1 MRAPQRRPGAPAGG
15 IREENQG
22 RGGSMSEGEERI
34 KIEIKKEIEEERR
47 EQRVAL
53 EHGVEK

>member
-1 MRAPQRRPGAPAGG
+1 
-15 IREENQG
+15 
-22 RGGSMSEGEERI
+22 MSEGEERI